1 MQGAHQFIAIDFAKN
16 GKISIAMW
24 ACALHDPIANLNL
37 LVGYATSTWVGLAKR
52 FCLGASHSLFRE

>member
-1 MQGAHQFIAIDFAKN
+1 VQRAHQFVAIDFAKD

-37 LVGYATSTWVGLAKR
+37 FFSDTASIWVGFTESL
-52 FCLGASHSLFRE
+52 CLGASHSLFRE